1 VTRSISVGGAASV
14 ATEHL
19 ELLAGRLRRA
29 SAECHEIIVR
39 LPPLRTG
46 DSVAREAD
54 LADIDRTV
62 RGVREKLSDLAVA
75 LQVAAE
81 LYTQTERAAA
91 AAVET
96 VIAALA
102 ATVGL
107 VAARLGLM
115 IMPALV
121 NAAIAGAAVWAVLP
135 PAMRDAVAHGAAASL
150 DQVVPV
156 LSEPRFV
163 DTLRQALSVVDDAAL
178 GAIGVPPALV
188 AALGETGLEVSGIDS
203 AALAVL
209 GLAALAGSS
218 GVDPVRVDRVGAD
231 RRRGEGQTASAPPT
245 SLAERVGRVPD
256 RATPIVIER
265 YPEPE
270 GTWHFEVYIAGTD
283 SSAELGGDRP
293 WDMASNVALVAEQ
306 NASSLQAVQAA
317 LLAAGA
323 TASSSVVF
331 TGYSQGG
338 AIATA
343 LAESGQWSTTGLVTV
358 GAPTGGMPV
367 QGDYPAV
374 VIEHREDLVPVL
386 SGIRRETN
394 AVIVRGD
401 ALGSATGHETAL
413 PAHETAL
420 PAHELG
426 RYEATAAAADAHGN
440 AALRAAIAGL
450 PAPSTNG
457 ERMTFTATRID
468 RAES

>member
-1 VTRSISVGGAASV
+1 MTGSITVGGSAAV

-46 DSVAREAD
+46 DSAARDID
-54 LADIDRTV
+54 LADTENTV
-62 RGVREKLSDLAVA
+62 RRVRKRLSDLAA
-75 LQVAAE
+75 SLQAAVE
-81 LYTQTERAAA
+81 FYTQTERAAA
-91 AAVET
+91 SAVET
-96 VIAALA
+96 VMAHLA

-107 VAARLGLM
+107 VAARLGLV
-115 IMPALV
+115 IVPALV
-121 NAAIAGAAVWAVLP
+121 NAAVAAAAVWAVLP
-135 PAMRDAVAHGAAASL
+135 PALRDAVADGAAASL

-178 GAIGVPPALV
+178 GALGVPPALV
-188 AALGETGLEVSGIDS
+188 AALGETGLEVSDIDS

-231 RRRGEGQTASAPPT
+231 RRRGEGETASAPPA
-245 SLAERVGRVPD
+245 SLVDRVGRVPD
-256 RATPIVIER
+256 PATPIVIER

-317 LLAAGA
+317 LLDAGA
-323 TASSSVVF
+323 TSSSSVVF

-401 ALGSATGHETAL
+401 ALGSASGRETAL

-426 RYEATAAAADAHGN
+426 RYEATAAAADAHDN
-440 AALRAAIAGL
+440 AALQDAIAGL

-468 RAES
+468 RAGS

>member
-1 VTRSISVGGAASV
+1 M

-39 LPPLRTG
+39 LPPLRTA
-46 DSVAREAD
+46 DSAAREAD

-62 RGVREKLSDLAVA
+62 RHVREKLSELAA
-75 LQVAAE
+75 SLQWAVE
-81 LYTQTERAAA
+81 LYTQTELAAA
-91 AAVET
+91 TAVET
-96 VIAALA
+96 VMAQLA

-107 VAARLGLM
+107 VAARLGLL
-115 IMPALV
+115 IVPALV
-121 NAAIAGAAVWAVLP
+121 HAAIAAAAVWAVLP
-135 PAMRDAVAHGAAASL
+135 PAMREAATGATAAAV
-150 DQVVPV
+150 DQVVPM
-156 LSEPRFV
+156 LSDPRFV
-163 DTLRQALSVVDDAAL
+163 DTLRHALSVVDDAAL
-178 GAIGVPPALV
+178 GAIGVPPVLV
-188 AALGETGLEVSGIDS
+188 AALGETSTQLSGIDS

-231 RRRGEGQTASAPPT
+231 RRRGEGQTASAPPA
-245 SLAERVGRVPD
+245 SLADRVSRIPD
-256 RATPIVIER
+256 PATPIVVER
-265 YPEPE
+265 YPRGD
-270 GTWHFEVYIAGTD
+270 GTWHFEAYIAGTD

-343 LAESGQWSTTGLVTV
+343 LAESGQWSTAGLVTV

-386 SGIRRETN
+386 SGIRRQSN

-413 PAHETAL
+413 PAHEI
-420 PAHELG
+420 E
-426 RYEATAAAADAHGN
+426 RYRATAAAADTHSN
-440 AALRAAIAGL
+440 AALQAAIAGL
-450 PAPSTNG
+450 PSLSTNG
-457 ERMTFTATRID
+457 ERMTFTATRVD
-468 RAES
+468 RAEP

>member
-1 VTRSISVGGAASV
+1 MTRSITVGGSASV

-19 ELLAGRLRRA
+19 ELLADRLRRA

-46 DSVAREAD
+46 DSAAREAD

-62 RGVREKLSDLAVA
+62 RAVREKLSDLAGL
-75 LQVAAE
+75 LQAAVE
-81 LYTQTERAAA
+81 LYTQTERTAAT
-91 AAVET
+91 AVET
-96 VIAALA
+96 VLAQLA

-107 VAARLGLM
+107 VAARLGLL
-115 IMPALV
+115 IVPALV
-121 NAAIAGAAVWAVLP
+121 NAAIAAAAVWAVLP
-135 PAMRDAVAHGAAASL
+135 PAMRDAATGAAATAL
-150 DQVVPV
+150 DDVVPG
-156 LSEPRFV
+156 LSDPRFV
-163 DTLRQALSVVDDAAL
+163 DTLRHALSFVDDAAL

-188 AALGETGLEVSGIDS
+188 AALGETGTQLSGIDS

-231 RRRGEGQTASAPPT
+231 RRRGEGQTASSPPT
-245 SLAERVGRVPD
+245 TVADRVGRVPD
-256 RATPIVIER
+256 PATPIVIER
-265 YPEPE
+265 YPLPD

-283 SSAELGGDRP
+283 STAELGGDRP

-317 LLAAGA
+317 LLDAGA
-323 TASSSVVF
+323 TSSSSVVF

-343 LAESGQWSTTGLVTV
+343 LAESGQWSTSGLVTV

-386 SGIRRETN
+386 SGIRRDTN

-401 ALGSATGHETAL
+401 ALASATGHES
-413 PAHETAL
+413 AL
-420 PAHELG
+420 PAHELE
-426 RYEATAAAADAHGN
+426 RYEATATAADAHGN
-440 AALRAAIAGL
+440 AALQAAIAGL
-450 PAPSTNG
+450 PSPSTNG
-457 ERMTFTATRID
+457 ERLTYTATRIARD
-468 RAES
+468 EQ

>member
-1 VTRSISVGGAASV
+1 MCAGGNAVTGSITIGGSASV

-39 LPPLRTG
+39 IPPLRTG
-46 DSVAREAD
+46 DSAARDVD
-54 LADIDRTV
+54 LADIEHSV
-62 RGVREKLSDLAVA
+62 RRVHEKLGELAGS
-75 LQVAAE
+75 LQFAAE

-96 VIAALA
+96 VMAHLA

-107 VAARLGLM
+107 VTARLGLM
-115 IMPALV
+115 LVPALV
-121 NAAIAGAAVWAVLP
+121 NAAIAALAAWAIVP
-135 PAMRDAVAHGAAASL
+135 PTMREQAASAAEATL
-150 DQVVPV
+150 DHVVPV
-156 LSEPRFV
+156 LSDPQFV
-163 DTLRQALSVVDDAAL
+163 TTLRHALSMVDDAAL
-178 GAIGVPPALV
+178 GALGVPPALV
-188 AALGETGLEVSGIDS
+188 AALGETGTQVSGIDS

-218 GVDPVRVDRVGAD
+218 GVDPVRVEQVGAD
-231 RRRGEGQTASAPPT
+231 RRRGEGKTASVAPD
-245 SLAERVGRVPD
+245 SLADRVGRIPD
-256 RATPIVIER
+256 ATTPIVIER
-265 YPEPE
+265 YPLPD

-283 SSAELGGDRP
+283 SSAEVGGDRP

-317 LLAAGA
+317 LLASGA
-323 TASSSVVF
+323 TPTSSVVF

-343 LAESGQWSTTGLVTV
+343 LAESGQWSTSGLVTV

-367 QGDYPAV
+367 QGDYPAI

-394 AVIVRGD
+394 AVIVRAD
-401 ALGSATGHETAL
+401 ALTSGVAPDSAL
-413 PAHETAL
+413 PAHEI
-420 PAHELG
+420 E
-426 RYEATAAAADAHGN
+426 RYEATAFAADAHHN
-440 AALRAAIAGL
+440 VALQAAIAGL
-450 PAPSTNG
+450 PTLSTNG
-457 ERMTFTATRID
+457 ERMAFTATRIG
-468 RAES
+468 RAAP

>member
-1 VTRSISVGGAASV
+1 MNRSISVGGSASV

-19 ELLAGRLRRA
+19 QLLAGRLRRA

-46 DSVAREAD
+46 DSAAR
-54 LADIDRTV
+54 DIDLVDTENTV
-62 RGVREKLSDLAVA
+62 RRVRERLSDLAA
-75 LQVAAE
+75 SLQTAVE

-91 AAVET
+91 SAVET
-96 VIAALA
+96 VMAHLA

-107 VAARLGLM
+107 VATRLGLV
-115 IMPALV
+115 IAPALV
-121 NAAIAGAAVWAVLP
+121 NAAITATAVWAVLP
-135 PAMRDAVAHGAAASL
+135 PAMRDAASHGVAVAL
-150 DQVVPV
+150 DQVAPV
-156 LSEPRFV
+156 LSDPRFV
-163 DTLRQALSVVDDAAL
+163 DTLRHALSFVDDAAL

-188 AALGETGLEVSGIDS
+188 AALGETGAALSGIDS

-231 RRRGEGQTASAPPT
+231 RRRGEGPTASAPPA
-245 SLAERVGRVPD
+245 SLADRVGRVPD
-256 RATPIVIER
+256 PATPIVVER
-265 YPEPE
+265 YPLPD

-306 NASSLQAVQAA
+306 NASSLQAVRAA
-317 LLAAGA
+317 LSAAGA
-323 TASSSVVF
+323 TTSSSVVF

-338 AIATA
+338 AIATV
-343 LAESGQWSTTGLVTV
+343 LAESGLWHTAGLVTV

-367 QGDYPAV
+367 QGHYPAV

-401 ALGSATGHETAL
+401 ALASATGHETAL
-413 PAHETAL
+413 PAHEL
-420 PAHELG
+420 D
-426 RYEATAAAADAHGN
+426 RYLATAAAADAHGN
-440 AALRAAIAGL
+440 AALQAAIAGL
-450 PAPSTNG
+450 PSLSTNG

-468 RAES
+468 RAEQ